1 MALNQKLVDMH
12 SRIICCWI
20 ALFIGFLAFD
30 VSACSMYKV
39 TVHDKTMVG
48 TNFDAYYRTPRI
60 WFERGD
66 SARPYGAAFSGGRL
80 DGKMGYAPQSGMN
93 EVGLSFSRLAA
104 PTPETNLVDMSQRKA
119 ITNPNAYLKDI
130 LHQCKTIEEVEQ
142 FVNQYDHSYFPQD
155 VFIYIEKSGRY
166 LIVEPYATMKGDDSA
181 YVLSNFC
188 PTVTNAAYRHK
199 LVRYHNGVE
208 FLKSKRDTTID
219 FCTALSDTMHVCRKK
234 LGDGTLLSSLWDL
247 KSGMIT
253 LYFYHDYQHK
263 VSFNIHE
270 ELAKGDHS
278 FDIVNL
284 FPPNAEFQKLCSI
297 VTPQTHPSMGLFLS
311 ICRILLI
318 TSGLYLF
325 IAFLCKRKTSIN
337 AKYFFVGAALNV
349 VLLFFLVMLA
359 LNIAFFYASAPYQDY
374 KFTLLTV
381 AGYVPFLLLLLLF
394 PILRINWKVMKETSW
409 HFISKGVFTLNSLL
423 YLVLFFLFAY
433 WGFYSVWI

>member
-1 MALNQKLVDMH
+1 MY
-12 SRIICCWI
+12 SSIIRGWIGLILLFI
-20 ALFIGFLAFD
+20 ALD
-30 VSACSMYKV
+30 SSACSIYKI

-48 TNFDAYYRTPRI
+48 TNFDAYYLTPRI
-60 WFERGD
+60 WFEPKD
-66 SARPYGAAFSGGRL
+66 SLTAYGAAFSGGRI
-80 DGKMGYAPQSGMN
+80 DGNRGYAPQSGMN

-104 PTPETNLVDMSQRKA
+104 PTPETNIVDMREKKA
-119 ITNPNAYLKDI
+119 ITNPNAYLKSI
-130 LHQCKTIEEVEQ
+130 LHQCKTIEEVAQ
-142 FVNQYDHSYFPQD
+142 FVHQYDHRYFSQD

-166 LIVEPYATMKGDDSA
+166 LIVEPYTTSKGDDAS

-188 PTVTNAAYRHK
+188 PSAADDAYRHT
-199 LVRYHNGVE
+199 LMRYHHGVE
-208 FLKSKRDTTID
+208 FLKNKQDTTIA

-263 VSFNIHE
+263 VSFNIHQ
-270 ELAKGDHS
+270 ELAKGNHF
-278 FDIVNL
+278 FDIVSL
-284 FPPNAEFQKLCSI
+284 FPINHEFEKLRAV

-318 TSGLYLF
+318 GTGFYLF
-325 IAFLCKRKTSIN
+325 IAFLRKRKASN
-337 AKYFFVGAALNV
+337 HAKYFFVGAALNV
-349 VLLFFLVMLA
+349 VLLFFLVVLA
-359 LNIAFFYASAPYQDY
+359 MNIAFFYASAPYQDY

-381 AGYVPFLLLLLLF
+381 AGYIPFLLLLLLYPF
-394 PILRINWKVMKETSW
+394 LRVNWKVMKENSW
-409 HFISKGVFTLNSLL
+409 HIISKGVFTLNSVL